1 MKDSNDKGR
10 EEAEQMSEEK
20 KKKLEDFIEIVDQLD
35 PVSFLLMQNN
45 AKVLLARDQ
54 LERERMAGKVSA

>member
-1 MKDSNDKGR
+1 
-10 EEAEQMSEEK
+10 MSEEK